1 MNINDLND
9 HPIEKTRAVVDE
21 ATKLP
26 LKLRD
31 TLDTFQQRIDRLTAQ
46 DKKQPVNQHRRIT
59 DDKQS

>member
-1 MNINDLND
+1 MNVNDLND
-9 HPIEKTRAVVDE
+9 YPIEQTKAVVAE

-46 DKKQPVNQHRRIT
+46 DKKPSVNQHRRIT
-59 DDKQS
+59 DDQN